1 MSDSESRRGCGMFGA
16 GCGVTILILIVGVAA
31 LVFFAYRKAPDIA
44 GSVLT
49 KMVSEMELPP
59 DQELQIV
66 ERIEDLKTEYK
77 AGNISKERI
86 FLLGEQ
92 LSKSPIFHCA
102 LLRLAETKYIAPSGL
117 TQEEKD
123 TGTRTLQRL
132 ARGVF
137 ENKITGEDLDR
148 AVSPL
153 RNEDGDLQ
161 QSISDENLR
170 AFLVLAT
177 REVEKAEIED
187 APFEIDLA
195 AEINKTVDQVLGK
208 APAEAPPV
216 AETPSSES
224 TEE

>member
-1 MSDSESRRGCGMFGA
+1 M
-16 GCGVTILILIVGVAA
+16 
-31 LVFFAYRKAPDIA
+31 
-44 GSVLT
+44 
-49 KMVSEMELPP
+49 
-59 DQELQIV
+59 
-66 ERIEDLKTEYK
+66 
-77 AGNISKERI
+77 
-86 FLLGEQ
+86 
-92 LSKSPIFHCA
+92 
-102 LLRLAETKYIAPSGL
+102 
-117 TQEEKD
+117 
-123 TGTRTLQRL
+123 
-132 ARGVF
+132 F

-177 REVEKAEIED
+177 REVEKAEIQD

-216 AETPSSES
+216 AETPPSES